1 MTSRFKTKRALE
13 EIRGWRITRIE
24 RFLSLIVSCIA
35 GGGLLLWSI
44 VAQGAEVDQLTAQAE
59 FIFKGTLQK
68 VKAATMT
75 TVPITDKTV
84 VVKVDE
90 ILQAPEPFR
99 NFVGKEV
106 TVVLSKA
113 PEGQPGDQAIY
124 FTKGWLYGQSIAVVE
139 VGKLSNSTRAAGQA
153 ALTAQ
158 NEQVTKAVEKL
169 GDKDLRTRVASS
181 DLVVVGKVT
190 SVRPAEAVKA
200 AIRSMRL
207 SEHDPQFLEATIEVE
222 RTEKGQLSGNTV
234 KVVFPSSM
242 DVMWYQ
248 APKLKV
254 GQEGAFILHADEAK
268 RVIGAVNLPK
278 TYTVLD
284 SSDFQPK
291 DRQEQLRKVIESL
304 R

>member
-13 EIRGWRITRIE
+13 EIREWQIRKIE
-24 RFLSLIVSCIA
+24 RFLSFIVFCTA
-35 GGGLLLWSI
+35 VGGLLLWGIST
-44 VAQGAEVDQLTAQAE
+44 QGAEMDQLTAQAE

-90 ILQAPEPFR
+90 IFQAPEPFR
-99 NFVGKEV
+99 DFVGKEV
-106 TVVLSKA
+106 TVLLSQA
-113 PEGQPGDQAIY
+113 PESKPGDQAIY

-139 VGKLSNSTRAAGQA
+139 VGKLSNSTRAAGPA

-181 DLVVVGKVT
+181 ELVVVGKVT
-190 SVRPAEAVKA
+190 SVKPAEALTA
-200 AIRSMRL
+200 AIRSARL

-242 DVMWYQ
+242 DVMWYK

-254 GQEGAFILHADEAK
+254 GQEGAFILHADEMK

-278 TYTVLD
+278 VYTVLD
-284 SSDFQPK
+284 SNDFQSR